1 MQFTCRATAAAIHF
15 PTGFP
20 GFIVNAAY
28 VLQVLNAYGKV
39 YPTPPPSRRPIRV
52 KQARLAAEQ
61 AAHEAHQR
69 TVNEQGTALEET
81 DKAGRHK
88 LGLPPTAPQKLS
100 CQTFG
105 CAWHVSCWGCCH
117 SHNV

>member
-1 MQFTCRATAAAIHF
+1 MQLRCRSTAAAIHF
-15 PTGFP
+15 SAGFQDL
-20 GFIVNAAY
+20 IVNAAY

-61 AAHEAHQR
+61 AAREANQR

-88 LGLPPTAPQKLS
+88 LGQPLQCCLARLS
-100 CQTFG
+100 LVFG
-105 CAWHVSCWGCCH
+105 MFPIESVFEANWL
-117 SHNV
+117 